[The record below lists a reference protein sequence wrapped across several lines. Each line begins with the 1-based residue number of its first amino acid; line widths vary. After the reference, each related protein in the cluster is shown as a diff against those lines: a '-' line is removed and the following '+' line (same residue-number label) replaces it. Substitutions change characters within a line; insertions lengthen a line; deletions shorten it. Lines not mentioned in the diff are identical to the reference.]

1 VTAVWES
8 ALQKSEYWNKD
19 CQAAE
24 KKPQFT
30 WSEKSVCVG
39 LNDPDR
45 FNVSYFHISDTWA
58 K

>member
-1 VTAVWES
+1 VTAVTAVWEA

-39 LNDPDR
+39 LNDPDSM
-45 FNVSYFHISDTWA
+45 SYFHI
-58 K
+58 